1 LANDQDFKV
10 KNGLQVGGTIAGNGS
25 GITRIKASMDSSNG
39 APSVSA
45 GADSGELFFDTSQ
58 NRLEIWN
65 GTEFLPAI
73 EELDAF
79 AIVQPGQFAVGTG
92 TSTYSPQS
100 TITIKRLDA
109 TLGAAGN
116 GDIVFEIN
124 KNGTPLE
131 TFTIPTGQTTFSSA
145 FTTATSVTSSD
156 TIRMDI
162 NNINSSNTH
171 QDLTVEIFYST

>member
-1 LANDQDFKV
+1 
-10 KNGLQVGGTIAGNGS
+10 
-25 GITRIKASMDSSNG
+25 MDSSNG

-145 FTTATSVTSSD
+145 FATATSVTSSD

-162 NNINSSNTH
+162 NNINSSTTH